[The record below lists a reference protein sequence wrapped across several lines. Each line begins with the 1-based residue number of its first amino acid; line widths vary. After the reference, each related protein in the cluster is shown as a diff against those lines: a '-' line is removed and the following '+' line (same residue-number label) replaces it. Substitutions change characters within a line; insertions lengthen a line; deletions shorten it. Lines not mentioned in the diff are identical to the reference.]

1 MANIANYAL
10 LNGKTPDVRALF
22 LLLLLA
28 NLLFAA
34 WSLWVAP
41 APPVAGLATPVAT
54 GPGSIRLLR
63 ELPAPAPAAAAGL
76 EGLAGADLAC
86 VSVGPYL
93 DREEAVR
100 AAARLGELGY
110 AVRLRDGRDEVRVGQ
125 WVRIEGLATPEDA
138 ANAQGALQAAGLAEA
153 YVVTDELDGIMVS
166 LGVHSDP
173 ARAEA
178 AVSAARSA
186 GFEPRVV
193 DALRT
198 ADVAWLDVDRQASGG
213 LPAPEQLQ
221 PPELGRTVQ
230 LVLRPCPGEEPAGAP
245 APGAPADAMPEAAAP
260 GPGQAA
266 TESPVPLPPA
276 TPR

>member
-1 MANIANYAL
+1 MTEKIPA
-10 LNGKTPDVRALF
+10 VRALF
-22 LLLLLA
+22 LLLLLV

-41 APPVAGLATPVAT
+41 VPAVAGLAAPAAS
-54 GPGSIRLLR
+54 GPGTIRLLS
-63 ELPAPAPAAAAGL
+63 ELPAPTPPADAGL
-76 EGLAGADLAC
+76 AALDDASLAC

-93 DREEAVR
+93 DREEAGR

-110 AVRLRDGRDEVRVGQ
+110 AVRLREGRDEVRVGQ

-138 ANAQGALQAAGLAEA
+138 ANAQAALQAAGLTEA
-153 YVVTDELDGIMVS
+153 YLVTDEQAGTVVS
-166 LGVHSDP
+166 LGVHSDA
-173 ARAEA
+173 ARAESMVA
-178 AVSAARSA
+178 AARSA

-198 ADVAWLDVDRQASGG
+198 ADVAWLDVDRQANGG

-221 PPELGRTVQ
+221 APEPGRMVQ
-230 LVLRPCPGEEPAGAP
+230 LALRPCPGDEPAA
-245 APGAPADAMPEAAAP
+245 GAPADAMPEAAAT
-260 GPGQAA
+260 GPQEAA
-266 TESPVPLPPA
+266 SGSPAPQPPV

>member
-1 MANIANYAL
+1 M
-10 LNGKTPDVRALF
+10 RALF

-41 APPVAGLATPVAT
+41 VPTVAGLATPVAT

-63 ELPAPAPAAAAGL
+63 EVPATDAAADAGL
-76 EGLAGADLAC
+76 AVLAAADLAC

-93 DREEAVR
+93 DREEAGR
-100 AAARLGELGY
+100 AATRLEGLGY
-110 AVRLRDGRDEVRVGQ
+110 AVRLREGRDEVPVGQ

-138 ANAQGALQAAGLAEA
+138 ANAQTALQAAGLAEA
-153 YVVTDELDGIMVS
+153 YVVTDEQDGTVVS

-173 ARAEA
+173 ARTEA
-178 AVSAARSA
+178 TVSAARSA

-193 DALRT
+193 DALRV
-198 ADVAWLDVDRQASGG
+198 ADVVWVDVDRQASGG

-221 PPELGRTVQ
+221 PAEPGRTVP

-245 APGAPADAMPEAAAP
+245 VDGAPADAMPEAAAT
-260 GPGQAA
+260 GPDEAA
-266 TESPVPLPPA
+266 TGTPVAPPPV

>member
-1 MANIANYAL
+1 MTEKIPA
-10 LNGKTPDVRALF
+10 VRALF

-28 NLLFAA
+28 NLLFVA
-34 WSLWVAP
+34 WSFWVAD
-41 APPVAGLATPVAT
+41 PPSVAGVATTVAT

-63 ELPAPAPAAAAGL
+63 ELPGPAQAADAGL
-76 EGLAGADLAC
+76 AALADSDLAC

-93 DREEAVR
+93 EREEAER

-110 AVRLRDGRDEVRVGQ
+110 AVRLREGRDEVRVGQ

-138 ANAQGALQAAGLAEA
+138 ANAQAALQAAGLTEA
-153 YVVTDELDGIMVS
+153 YVVTDEQDGTVVS
-166 LGVHSDP
+166 LGVHSDA
-173 ARAEA
+173 ARADA
-178 AVSAARSA
+178 TVAAARSA

-221 PPELGRTVQ
+221 PPAPGRMVQ
-230 LVLRPCPGEEPAGAP
+230 LLLRPCPEGEPAGTP
-245 APGAPADAMPEAAAP
+245 AVGAPADAMPED
-260 GPGQAA
+260 AA
-266 TESPVPLPPA
+266 TEPAEAAAGSPGPQPPA